1 MVTTAVPAGEIL
13 QFDLLLKQGAD
24 ITVALVVVDAAGAP
38 ITNPA
43 GWTART
49 QIRSAPGGLLYFEWN
64 TSPGAGQGSAVLSYD
79 SVAGVSTLSLVTTKA
94 QSALFTWGSALYD
107 CYLTNPSGLTACVC
121 EGTVAINPA
130 ITQ

>member
-1 MVTTAVPAGEIL
+1 MTTAVPPGEIL

-24 ITVALVVVDAAGAP
+24 ITVSLVVVDASGAA
-38 ITNPA
+38 ITNPT
-43 GWTART
+43 GWTARA
-49 QIRSAPGGLLYFEWN
+49 QIRSIPGGLLYFEWN
-64 TSPGAGQGSAVLSYD
+64 TTPSAGIGVATLTYD
-79 SVAGVSTLSLVTTKA
+79 PTAGVSTLSLVVTKA
-94 QSALFTWGSALYD
+94 ESNLFTWGSALWD